1 MAGCVANARNGHIS
15 TSGLKPD
22 VTIVFL
28 DSVFHRDTKISAIRV
43 HLRQIK
49 DYLIFAWIM
58 RISGP
63 IIGVWGQ
70 NGGRG
75 GAILTL
81 NSLIFLFGDLMSVPV
96 LVIIDQ

>member
-1 MAGCVANARNGHIS
+1 MHGGKGDEIKERKGK
-15 TSGLKPD
+15 GGKERL
-22 VTIVFL
+22 
-28 DSVFHRDTKISAIRV
+28 
-43 HLRQIK
+43 IK

-81 NSLIFLFGDLMSVPV
+81 NSLIFVLGVLMSVPV
-96 LVIIDQ
+96 LVKIDQ